1 MSPDGLA
8 RIAGSAGDP
17 VTSAASAAAE
27 AAVKVAASLGVRG
40 TDPVIL
46 ADCANVIVDSPGD
59 ALPDEATIGSML
71 RDLHAAL
78 RGYPGQAPVLA
89 PLGDIPA
96 FLARPHTAELL
107 ALWPAP

>member
-1 MSPDGLA
+1 M
-8 RIAGSAGDP
+8 
-17 VTSAASAAAE
+17 
-27 AAVKVAASLGVRG
+27 AASLGVRG